1 LIIIQQTEPYKALLK
16 KFALRD
22 SLRKGGK
29 GKKPP
34 YHCVTRDLIIADKKI
49 GEGLLRALK
58 EVNRERLEKLR
69 AEYN

>member
-1 LIIIQQTEPYKALLK
+1 MHR

-29 GKKPP
+29 GKKPA
-34 YHCVTRDLIIADKKI
+34 YNCVTRDLIIADKKVA
-49 GEGLLRALK
+49 EALLRALK
-58 EVNRERLEKLR
+58 EVNRERLERLR

>member
-1 LIIIQQTEPYKALLK
+1 MIIQQTEEYKEMYR

-29 GKKPP
+29 GKKPA
-34 YHCVTRDLIIADKKI
+34 YNCVTRDLNIADKKVA
-49 GEGLLRALK
+49 ESLFRALK
-58 EVNRERLEKLR
+58 EVNRERLQRLR